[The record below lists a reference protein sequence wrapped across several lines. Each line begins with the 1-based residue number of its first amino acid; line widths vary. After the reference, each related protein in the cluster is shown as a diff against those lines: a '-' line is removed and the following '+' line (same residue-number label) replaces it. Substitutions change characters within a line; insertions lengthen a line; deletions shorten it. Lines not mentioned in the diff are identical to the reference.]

1 MTAVSTKMDFEDA
14 DAFYAS
20 LAKALDATQSEGQA
34 LRLTLRLTIILA
46 SQIGSKAALGAAIE
60 IAQEP
65 IFDVLQIGDNI
76 G

>member
-1 MTAVSTKMDFEDA
+1 MSGLNADANFEDA

-20 LAKALDATQSEGQA
+20 LANALDRAQSDRHA
-34 LRLTLRLTIILA
+34 LQLTLRLAIILA
-46 SQIGSKAALGAAIE
+46 HQIGSKTALSAAIA

-65 IFDVLQIGDNI
+65 VLGCVVD